1 VTGLGALLSSTMAT
15 SAITVDG
22 TRLTCEQ
29 VAAVARDGAQVNVAV
44 EGIQRAHAAARVVRQ
59 VATRRPVYGR
69 TTGVGANRTTEVES
83 GDAHGLHLL
92 RSHASGTGPLLAR
105 PYGRAMLVVRLNQL
119 AAGGSGVDA
128 AMLDVLAGALNRGL
142 APPVHAYGSIGT
154 ADVVALASTA
164 LCILGEQPWQGGS
177 MAPFAMDP
185 GDALAFMSSNAAT
198 VGTAALF
205 CRDLRERLD
214 AGLVTAA
221 LSCLAVDA
229 SREHFAAVV
238 HQACPHPGQQG
249 VAAGLRALLA
259 DDAGLPRRVQD
270 PFSYRALPQVHG
282 PAVDAAEHLDRLL
295 AIEMNG
301 AAENPLVDVSSNDVY
316 HNGNFHNAYVA
327 VGLDAARIAL
337 FQTAALSTARL
348 ATLFEPQITG
358 LRPFLADGPAAD
370 SGAMIL
376 EYVAHSALADLR
388 QRAAPAAIG
397 IAVLS
402 RGVEEHASFSTQAAR
417 SGGEALTAYDAVLSC
432 ELVAAV
438 RALHLRGVVPTGT
451 RLRRAHTQLSTQLDP
466 RTEDRPLSDDLAIA
480 ARALPG
486 LASLVH

>member
-1 VTGLGALLSSTMAT
+1 MAAR
-15 SAITVDG
+15 AITLDG

-29 VAAVARDGAQVNVAV
+29 VAAVARDGAHVDVAAA
-44 EGIQRAHAAARVVRQ
+44 GLQRAHAAARVVRE

-69 TTGVGANRTTEVES
+69 TTGVGANRTTLVEA
-83 GDAHGLHLL
+83 GDTHGLHLL
-92 RSHASGTGPLLAR
+92 RSHASGAGPLLATA
-105 PYGRAMLVVRLNQL
+105 YARAMLVVRLNQL

-128 AMLDVLAGALNRGL
+128 AVLDVLVEALNRGL

-164 LCILGEQPWQGGS
+164 LCMLGERPWRGGS

-198 VGTAALF
+198 VGSAALF
-205 CRDLRERLD
+205 CRDLRERLV

-238 HQACPHPGQQG
+238 HRACPHPGQQH
-249 VAAGLRALLA
+249 VATRLRALLA
-259 DDAGLPRRVQD
+259 DDTARPRRVQD

-282 PAVDAAEHLDRLL
+282 PAVDAAEHLDQLL
-295 AIEMNG
+295 TIEMNG
-301 AAENPLVDVSSNDVY
+301 AAENPLVDVAGNDVL

-327 VGLDAARIAL
+327 IGLDAARIAL

-348 ATLFEPQITG
+348 ATLFEPEITG
-358 LRPFLADGPAAD
+358 LRPFLAAGPAAD

-376 EYVAHSALADLR
+376 EYVAHSALTDLR

-397 IAVLS
+397 VAVLS

-417 SGGEALTAYDAVLSC
+417 SGGEALAAYDAVLSC
-432 ELVAAV
+432 ELVAAI
-438 RALHLRGVVPTGT
+438 RALNLRGVVPAGAT
-451 RLRRAHTQLSTQLDP
+451 LRRAHARLSTLLDP
-466 RTEDRPLSDDLAIA
+466 RTEDRPLDEDLAIA
-480 ARALPG
+480 AGALPD
-486 LASLVH
+486 LAAMVD